1 MPAFYRCKEMP
12 VTIGRPRRSG
22 NSPSGKTTRPMNEH
36 EDPKANRNINPMKN
50 SPIRPQSLAEIVAD
64 RLKAAILRRE
74 LALGEALSEEK
85 IAAAM
90 EVSRTPVREALTML
104 QLQGLITILP
114 RRGSFVF
121 KPDQQTLHSLVEYR
135 VQLELLAADWAT
147 QRAPEAL
154 HSALM
159 QAIAIMEKARD
170 EDDSFAYATADTQF
184 HEAFI
189 VHCGNP
195 LVIQAYGIAAGRLAA
210 IRSHLAEQLGLH
222 RQKTLQ
228 EHHQIARAV
237 EARDAEQLRL
247 LLKQHIEA
255 MEPNYANALTLL
267 DMRSG

>member
-1 MPAFYRCKEMP
+1 MFAPAP
-12 VTIGRPRRSG
+12 LSQHG
-22 NSPSGKTTRPMNEH
+22 NVCNDWPSEPISKKTRAMNEH
-36 EDPKANRNINPMKN
+36 ESLKADRNVNPMKI
-50 SPIRPQSLAEIVAD
+50 SPVRTQSLAEIVAD

-74 LALGEALSEEK
+74 LALGEALSEER

-121 KPDQQTLHSLVEYR
+121 KPDPGTLHSLVEYR
-135 VQLELLAADWAT
+135 LQLELLAADWAT

-154 HSALM
+154 HSALRR
-159 QAIAIMEKARD
+159 ALALMEKARD
-170 EDDSFAYATADTQF
+170 DDDSFAYATADTQF

-195 LVIQAYGIAAGRLAA
+195 LVIEAYGIAAGRLAA
-210 IRSHLAEQLGLH
+210 LRSHLAEQLGLH

-228 EHHQIARAV
+228 EHHQIAHAA
-237 EARDAEQLRL
+237 EARDADQLRL
-247 LLKQHIEA
+247 LLKEHIEA
-255 MEPNYANALTLL
+255 MEPNYANALAML
-267 DMRSG
+267 DMQSG